1 MDMPVMKF
9 GVGQSVPRVED
20 PILLRGEGFYADD
33 DYAEG
38 EAFGVMLRS
47 QHAHGELTAIDAGEA
62 LAMPGVLAI
71 YTYADLE
78 AAGYKPLPCIA
89 PGKNADG
96 SPMIKPPRPALAN
109 GRVRHVGD
117 PIAFVVAE
125 TRAQA
130 RDAADCVMVDI
141 EPLASVTDPVAAS
154 AEGAPQIWPE
164 APGNLAVHYQFG
176 DAGRVADA
184 FASAAHITRL
194 EIDNHRVVVAAIE
207 PRAGMVRY
215 DGAAKKWTFRIGC
228 QGAFPI
234 RNGLANVLNVEHE
247 QVRVTVGNVGGSFG
261 MKSQPYPEYVCMA
274 HAARALGRSVRWRDE
289 RSESFL
295 SDNQGRG
302 CRVTAELALD
312 AGGLFQAVRISGHA
326 DLGGYLSQVGPGPQ
340 NMNIVKNICSL
351 YRTPAVEVSMK
362 CMFTNA
368 TPVGAYRGA
377 GRPEANYFMERLVDQ
392 AAHELSVDRIDLRRR
407 NLVPPTAMP
416 FKAASGMI
424 YDSGDFPRVLD
435 AALVKADWDGYATRQ
450 AESKTKGL
458 LRGRGLSSY
467 LEVTAPSSKE
477 MGGISFDEDGG
488 VTISTGTLDYGQG
501 HAAPFAQV
509 LVDQLG
515 VPFEDIRLM
524 QGDSDFLI
532 AGGGTGG
539 SKSMISSG
547 GAIIEAAGQ
556 VIAKGR
562 ELAAHL
568 LETAAAD
575 IEFRSG
581 RFEVAGTDR
590 SIGLL
595 ELVGRLRGGLDLP
608 EGMPDS
614 LDTALVHETGDCTFP
629 NGCHVTEIELDPET
643 GVITVESYIAVDDF
657 GVVVN
662 PLLVEGQVH
671 GGVVQGLG
679 QVFMEQSVHDDEG
692 QPLTGSFM
700 DYAMPRADQIPN
712 MAIDYVEVPAQTNAL
727 GAKGCG
733 EAGCSGALGAL
744 MNAVVDALSEYGIR
758 HIDMPVTPERV
769 WRAIQGARG

>member
-1 MDMPVMKF
+1 
-9 GVGQSVPRVED
+9 
-20 PILLRGEGFYADD
+20 
-33 DYAEG
+33 
-38 EAFGVMLRS
+38 
-47 QHAHGELTAIDAGEA
+47 
-62 LAMPGVLAI
+62 
-71 YTYADLE
+71 
-78 AAGYKPLPCIA
+78 
-89 PGKNADG
+89 
-96 SPMIKPPRPALAN
+96 
-109 GRVRHVGD
+109 
-117 PIAFVVAE
+117 
-125 TRAQA
+125 
-130 RDAADCVMVDI
+130 
-141 EPLASVTDPVAAS
+141 
-154 AEGAPQIWPE
+154 
-164 APGNLAVHYQFG
+164 
-176 DAGRVADA
+176 
-184 FASAAHITRL
+184 
-194 EIDNHRVVVAAIE
+194 
-207 PRAGMVRY
+207 
-215 DGAAKKWTFRIGC
+215 
-228 QGAFPI
+228 
-234 RNGLANVLNVEHE
+234 
-247 QVRVTVGNVGGSFG
+247 
-261 MKSQPYPEYVCMA
+261 
-274 HAARALGRSVRWRDE
+274 
-289 RSESFL
+289 
-295 SDNQGRG
+295 
-302 CRVTAELALD
+302 
-312 AGGLFQAVRISGHA
+312 
-326 DLGGYLSQVGPGPQ
+326 
-340 NMNIVKNICSL
+340 
-351 YRTPAVEVSMK
+351 
-362 CMFTNA
+362 
-368 TPVGAYRGA
+368 
-377 GRPEANYFMERLVDQ
+377 
-392 AAHELSVDRIDLRRR
+392 
-407 NLVPPTAMP
+407 VPPTAMP
-416 FKAASGMI
+416 FKAASGMT